1 MSFII
6 ELFTKQNEYI
16 KKAKKAVSDK
26 DYDFDFV
33 NNKKYHYI
41 AVTKPNILLEKFII
55 CDGDKFCFNCFSNF
69 QNEVLIKKQKVL
81 WK

>member
-16 KKAKKAVSDK
+16 KKAKK

-41 AVTKPNILLEKFII
+41 AVTKPNILLKKFII

-81 WK
+81 